1 MKFATVLLAAFVVA
15 AAEARAAETFV
26 EVQGP
31 SGILKGTML
40 APAAGAKAPVA
51 LIIPGSGP
59 TDRDGNNPLGIR
71 AAPYRLLAEGLQG
84 KGVTTVR
91 FDKRG
96 LFASG
101 AAASNADDVR
111 MSDYAADARAW
122 IVEMR
127 QRTAAACVWLVGHSE
142 GALVALLT
150 AQQPDGICGLILVA
164 GAGRKVGALL
174 REQLLANPANAP
186 ILPQAL
192 AAIGELEAGRRVDV
206 RGMHPAL
213 MAFFRPAVQGF
224 LIDQMSYD
232 PAALLAAYAGPVLV
246 VQGTTDLQISMQDAE
261 RLKAARA
268 GVALV
273 ALEGVNH
280 VLKAAPAERSD
291 NLATYADP
299 ALPIAASVVDAIAA
313 FIARTR

>member
-127 QRTAAACVWLVGHSE
+127 ERTAAACVWLVGHSE

>member
-101 AAASNADDVR
+101 AAAFNADDVR

-127 QRTAAACVWLVGHSE
+127 ERTAAACVWLVGHSE